1 MSVADR
7 VITNSGD
14 VAELTFGVLDVSQY
28 SKSVHSEQA
37 GAQVIFVGTTRDT
50 FQDRKVIRLEYEAYS
65 SLALRTLTS
74 IFVDARRRFPS
85 TIQCA
90 VCHRLGNV
98 PVGEASI
105 VVAVSS
111 PHRKAGFEACEF
123 ILEEVKLKAQIWKRE
138 WYEGDDPS
146 QATWK
151 ENFPPDVRN
160 E

>member
-1 MSVADR
+1 MSAADR
-7 VITNSGD
+7 VITDSGD
-14 VAELTFGVLDVSQY
+14 VAELTFKVLDVNQY
-28 SKSVHSEQA
+28 SKSIQSEQA
-37 GAQVIFVGTTRDT
+37 GAQVMFVGTTRDT
-50 FQDRKVIRLEYEAYS
+50 FQEKKVIRLEYEAYS
-65 SLALRTLTS
+65 SMALRTLTS
-74 IFVDARRRFPS
+74 IFVDVRRRCPG
-85 TIQCA
+85 IIHCA

-111 PHRKAGFEACEF
+111 PHRKAAFEACEF

-138 WYEGDDPS
+138 WYEGEDPS

-151 ENFPPDVRN
+151 ENFPPKR